1 MQLTSLHEGYWRLE
15 EQADLSG
22 RHIKYHKLIH
32 MEIPVEALQPQYFFA
47 RLEVFHYELLH
58 LFTST
63 IPPLIHMVSLTLLFP
78 MLCFLSAFSS
88 QALYI

>member
-1 MQLTSLHEGYWRLE
+1 
-15 EQADLSG
+15 
-22 RHIKYHKLIH
+22 

-63 IPPLIHMVSLTLLFP
+63 TPPSPLIHMVSLTLLFP
-78 MLCFLSAFSS
+78 MLCFLSAFSI